1 MVDKRKTEF
10 ILSAKDKTKAAA
22 SSIKKRLKGIESRVF
37 SLQGAFASLGVSVG
51 FGAIANDLLNVANSF
66 EQMEVKLDA
75 LTKGR
80 GLETLEEINAWA
92 LDMPVNTQKAVD
104 TFVMMQAMGL
114 DPTIDKMETLVDVS
128 SVFGEEAMPRVAR
141 ALGQMQ
147 TLGKLSAEELN
158 QMAEAGINARK
169 YLSEAFG
176 GKTVKEIQNSQIAI
190 EDITAAIMQ
199 GLDRDFGGA
208 AKRAQESWQG
218 LKATTASY
226 IDEIE
231 RRVMDAGLFEELK
244 TQISDVN
251 VELKDWLET
260 NDELIK
266 QKVPEYISNVKDG
279 IVGVATGAKSLYDTF
294 NDMPDW
300 VKTVGIVGALVGGK
314 AGFGALVG
322 FITFADAWHEYVA
335 SVKAQKEFL
344 LDAQDKQT
352 QPAPFVGEDIFR
364 AGKRES
370 PGADLTLTSSDE
382 DQTFNVVMTRMF
394 GTDDWGV
401 IAEKQAEV
409 NEQWRD
415 AFGGMGF
422 LGETADD
429 EGSGLSDKELEGL
442 EKRYGQLSDY
452 LMTEEELVYENYFR
466 RFETLQELRN
476 QGLVSETQF
485 ADMYLDLESKKQ
497 NALAK
502 IEAKGLTDRMK
513 FERKTDAQKLKFTI
527 GFMSQHLNAVTAG
540 NKTMFDVQ
548 KAFKLAEAAME
559 LPAGVSKTFNSYPY
573 PWNIPM
579 AAAHLAMG
587 VMQIQQ
593 IASQSFG
600 DSSASVPSVGPAP
613 SVSVQTPIIDSI
625 NNEFDTGEEVQPSQ
639 TINIYIEG
647 HIIDHDAFARETV
660 PAIRKAI
667 EDGV

>member
-231 RRVMDAGLFEELK
+231 RRIMDAGLFEELK

-322 FITFADAWHEYVA
+322 FITFADAWREYVA

-409 NEQWRD
+409 NEQWR
-415 AFGGMGF
+415 ATFGGMGVF
-422 LGETADD
+422 VTD
-429 EGSGLSDKELEGL
+429 EEESGLSGKELEGL
-442 EKRYGQLSDY
+442 EKRYGQLSEY
-452 LMTEEELVYENYFR
+452 LMTEEELVFENYFR

-476 QGLVSETQF
+476 QGLVSETEF
-485 ADMYLDLESKKQ
+485 ANMYLDLEDKKQ
-497 NALAK
+497 TALAK

-513 FERKTDAQKLKFTI
+513 FERKTDTQKLKFTI

-540 NKTMFDVQ
+540 NKTMFEVQ

-613 SVSVQTPIIDSI
+613 AVSVQTPIMDSI
-625 NNEFDTGEEVQPSQ
+625 NNEFDTGEEVQPSVSYR
-639 TINIYIEG
+639 IYIQNAYG
-647 HIIDHDAFARETV
+647 DKDVLARDIIEAIDKARG
-660 PAIRKAI
+660 
-667 EDGV
+667 DGV